1 MIKQNKLSLTKKLDG
16 GYLHVK
22 KSPQEDRVKKGGY
35 SDYLNKMKSG
45 SSSKGGNDER
55 KRGGSKQSGDR
66 KVVAVKLGTPKKR
79 VSAKKKKEVKGIPDI
94 LPQRK
99 GVQPVRLKQSVK
111 PKQVEKPKQDEIP
124 KRVETPKQDEI
135 PKQSTSKPKRS
146 PQKVK
151 QTGVKVQ
158 GPKPNQVL
166 KKQRVLKRS
175 SGKSRGRRLNKS
187 LTKRRGGSHHKKGK
201 RISVTKTRK
210 FSNKDISTIQSK
222 LKDIKKKS
230 NKEIQTELEKQGVKL
245 SGKSPS
251 IMKDV
256 YMYSQLCGINIKRE

>member
-22 KSPQEDRVKKGGY
+22 KSPQKDRVKKGGY

-45 SSSKGGNDER
+45 SSSKGRSTKGGCGE
-55 KRGGSKQSGDR
+55 KKGGSKQSGDR
-66 KVVAVKLGTPKKR
+66 KVVAVKLGTPKKK

-99 GVQPVRLKQSVK
+99 VVQPEK
-111 PKQVEKPKQDEIP
+111 PKQVEKPKQAEKPASLP
-124 KRVETPKQDEI
+124 KK
-135 PKQSTSKPKRS
+135 S

-210 FSNKDISTIQSK
+210 YSNKDISTIQSK
-222 LKDIKKKS
+222 LKDIRKKS
-230 NKEIQTELEKQGVKL
+230 DKEIQTELEKQGVKL

>member
-22 KSPQEDRVKKGGY
+22 KSPQKDRVKKGGY

-55 KRGGSKQSGDR
+55 KRVGSKQSSDR

-99 GVQPVRLKQSVK
+99 VVQSVK
-111 PKQVEKPKQDEIP
+111 PKQVEKPKQP
-124 KRVETPKQDEI
+124 A
-135 PKQSTSKPKRS
+135 SKPKKS

-230 NKEIQTELEKQGVKL
+230 NKEIQAELEKQGVKL

>member
-22 KSPQEDRVKKGGY
+22 KSPQKDRVKKGGY
-35 SDYLNKMKSG
+35 SDYLNKMKSGSSAKG

-66 KVVAVKLGTPKKR
+66 KVVAVKLGTPKKK

-99 GVQPVRLKQSVK
+99 VVQSVK
-111 PKQVEKPKQDEIP
+111 PKQIETPKQIEKPKQ
-124 KRVETPKQDEI
+124 
-135 PKQSTSKPKRS
+135 SASKPKKS

-230 NKEIQTELEKQGVKL
+230 NKEIQAELEKQGVKL

>member
-22 KSPQEDRVKKGGY
+22 KSPQKDRVKKGGY

-45 SSSKGGNDER
+45 SSDKGSSSKGGCDG
-55 KRGGSKQSGDR
+55 KKGGSKQSGDR

-79 VSAKKKKEVKGIPDI
+79 VSAKKKREVKGIPDI

-99 GVQPVRLKQSVK
+99 GVQPVRLKQ
-111 PKQVEKPKQDEIP
+111 VEKPKQPVSRP
-124 KRVETPKQDEI
+124 KK
-135 PKQSTSKPKRS
+135 S

-201 RISVTKTRK
+201 RISVTKTRNL
-210 FSNKDISTIQSK
+210 SNKDISTIQSK
-222 LKDIKKKS
+222 LKDIRKKS
-230 NKEIQTELEKQGVKL
+230 NKEIQVELEKQGVKL

>member
-22 KSPQEDRVKKGGY
+22 KSPQKDRVKKGGY
-35 SDYLNKMKSG
+35 SDYLNKMKSSSSDKG
-45 SSSKGGNDER
+45 LSSKGGCDG
-55 KRGGSKQSGDR
+55 KKGGSKQSGDR

-99 GVQPVRLKQSVK
+99 GVQPVRLKQVET
-111 PKQVEKPKQDEIP
+111 PKQVEKPKQ
-124 KRVETPKQDEI
+124 
-135 PKQSTSKPKRS
+135 SASKPKKS

-201 RISVTKTRK
+201 RISVTKTRNL
-210 FSNKDISTIQSK
+210 SNKDISTIQSK
-222 LKDIKKKS
+222 LKDIRKKS
-230 NKEIQTELEKQGVKL
+230 NKEIQAELEKQGVKL

>member
-22 KSPQEDRVKKGGY
+22 KSPQKDRVKKGGY

-45 SSSKGGNDER
+45 SSDKSSSSKGGCDG
-55 KRGGSKQSGDR
+55 KKGGSKQSGDR

-99 GVQPVRLKQSVK
+99 VVQSEK
-111 PKQVEKPKQDEIP
+111 PKQVEKPKQP
-124 KRVETPKQDEI
+124 A
-135 PKQSTSKPKRS
+135 SKPKKS

-201 RISVTKTRK
+201 RISVTKTRNL
-210 FSNKDISTIQSK
+210 SNKDISTIQSK
-222 LKDIKKKS
+222 LKDIRKKS
-230 NKEIQTELEKQGVKL
+230 NKEIQAELEKQGVKL

>member
-22 KSPQEDRVKKGGY
+22 KSPQKDRVKKGGY

-55 KRGGSKQSGDR
+55 KRVGSKQSSDR

-99 GVQPVRLKQSVK
+99 VVQSVK
-111 PKQVEKPKQDEIP
+111 PKQVEKPKQP
-124 KRVETPKQDEI
+124 A
-135 PKQSTSKPKRS
+135 SKPKKS